1 MAEEGDSAFELLDP
15 EVPQPPEPCEPTSEP
30 DVLLSPTDMSDMV
43 LSPSEVVESSDPD
56 HDNTN
61 YATSQKLYSTR
72 ANDKGEL
79 HRNIQ
84 GHRAMIPLTR
94 LAVVTVAIGNE
105 HPLQEVASTETVLTE
120 IEIEVLTLRFL
131 FDDPSGVKATGPNEC
146 ATRPTLGLVVNSSKV
161 RDRLWAHRKAKIK
174 AVLADELGRFDKQ
187 EFFAH
192 IINNALGRPLLPQG
206 KLLRDVG
213 VAADNTINPSR

>member
-1 MAEEGDSAFELLDP
+1 LGNSSRYIIYYVTTFEEVRSFNRLLMAGEGDSAFELLDP
-15 EVPQPPEPCEPTSEP
+15 EVTQPPEPCEPASEP

-131 FDDPSGVKATGPNEC
+131 FDDPSGVKAT
-146 ATRPTLGLVVNSSKV
+146 
-161 RDRLWAHRKAKIK
+161 AHRA
-174 AVLADELGRFDKQ
+174 E
-187 EFFAH
+187 
-192 IINNALGRPLLPQG
+192 
-206 KLLRDVG
+206 
-213 VAADNTINPSR
+213 